1 MNDPPPDL
9 AQFLARYDDAVQS
22 LTYDLRAM
30 VVREL
35 APCCEHIFEM
45 RSKVMLLYGTSERVI
60 SDGICSI
67 GVFHRHVTLT
77 FVEGVDLQDPGQ
89 LLRGAGKTMRHL
101 RVASSADL
109 DRKEV
114 PQVPAPSPYARWSVA
129 TAARHR
135 ARGGD
140 PRKAAFRAGLY
151 FSDQLKTLTTGGSHA
166 RRQDW

>member
-35 APCCEHIFEM
+35 APCCEYIFEM

-114 PQVPAPSPYARWSVA
+114 RGFLRQAR
-129 TAARHR
+129 TL
-135 ARGGD
+135 
-140 PRKAAFRAGLY
+140 AGL
-151 FSDQLKTLTTGGSHA
+151 SPRQRDTEQGVVTRVK
-166 RRQDW
+166 RRSGPAYTSVIN